1 MLSVTDHKIL
11 VQKKQ
16 KEDDDK
22 WFLNAVKICGDASKD
37 GKKPPILVELLNP
50 TEDRIFR
57 LSEYLSSHGWAI
69 EANDNTKLPLFFL
82 CYKE

>member
-1 MLSVTDHKIL
+1 MLSVADHKIL

-37 GKKPPILVELLNP
+37 GKKPPILVELPNS
-50 TEDRIFR
+50 TEDRLVR
-57 LSEYLSSHGWAI
+57 LSEYLSSHDWAI
-69 EANDNTKLPLFFL
+69 EEADNPKSFLFYL
-82 CYKE
+82 RYKE